1 MIIININS
9 KIKNQLKLN
18 LLIFKKLLV
27 NLNTTYLYNIY
38 FFNTESFLDYLDY
51 TNNFKFNSKKIIY
64 QIQKSLPLGSYVQD
78 DIYNLIKSG
87 LTTYELDNLSKIKLN
102 LQEKA
107 LQDLITLIYFT
118 NNKKAFK
125 KLYI

>member
-1 MIIININS
+1 MTII
-9 KIKNQLKLN
+9 KIKNKLRLN

-38 FFNTESFLDYLDY
+38 FFNTESFLDYLDL
-51 TNNFKFNSKKIIY
+51 TNDFKFNSKKIISE
-64 QIQKSLPLGSYVQD
+64 IQKALPLNIYVQD
-78 DIYNLIKSG
+78 NNIYELLKNG
-87 LTTYELDNLSKIKLN
+87 LTTYELENISKIKLN

-118 NNKKAFK
+118 NNKKAFS
-125 KLYI
+125 KLYS

>member
-1 MIIININS
+1 MTII
-9 KIKNQLKLN
+9 KIKNKLRLN

-38 FFNTESFLDYLDY
+38 FFNTESFLDYLDLTY
-51 TNNFKFNSKKIIY
+51 NFKFNSKKIISE
-64 QIQKSLPLGSYVQD
+64 IQKALPLNIYVQD
-78 DIYNLIKSG
+78 NNIYELLKNG
-87 LTTYELDNLSKIKLN
+87 LTTYELENISKIKLN

-118 NNKKAFK
+118 NNKKAFS
-125 KLYI
+125 KLYS

>member
-1 MIIININS
+1 MIII
-9 KIKNQLKLN
+9 KIKNKLRLN

-38 FFNTESFLDYLDY
+38 FFNTASFLDYLDL
-51 TNNFKFNSKKIIY
+51 TNDFKFNSKKIIY
-64 QIQKSLPLGSYVQD
+64 EIQKSLPLNIYVQD
-78 DIYNLIKSG
+78 DNIYELLKKG
-87 LTTYELDNLSKIKLN
+87 LTTYELDNISKIKLN

-118 NNKKAFK
+118 NDKKAFS